1 MAGDTGPFWQG
12 TPAMFAQHAKM
23 KEDIAYIPIIR
34 DDKAKAARGIK
45 PFDLPLNKLASL
57 IFRCWIIR
65 CVL

>member
-1 MAGDTGPFWQG
+1 
-12 TPAMFAQHAKM
+12 MFAQHAKM

-45 PFDLPLNKLASL
+45 PFDLPLNKLAGL
-57 IFRCWIIR
+57 IFRCCIIR